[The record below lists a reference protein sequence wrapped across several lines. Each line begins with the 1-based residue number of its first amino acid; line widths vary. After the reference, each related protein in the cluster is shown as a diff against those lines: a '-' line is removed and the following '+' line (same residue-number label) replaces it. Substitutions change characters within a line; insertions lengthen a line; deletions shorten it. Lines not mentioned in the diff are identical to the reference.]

1 MILRLAIAAALLAT
15 PAVATAQEVPADATA
30 VKKDDDRP
38 ICRSS
43 NEIGSR
49 LKKKKTC
56 MTAREWADLA
66 QQTQEKARDLQR
78 AGKMTDALTAI
89 GQD

>member
-1 MILRLAIAAALLAT
+1 MAIAAALLTT
-15 PAVATAQEVPADATA
+15 PVAVAAQEATTDAATDTA
-30 VKKDDDRP
+30 VAKKDDRM
-38 ICRSS
+38 ICKSS

-66 QQTQEKARDLQR
+66 QQTQDKTRDIQR
-78 AGKMTDALTAI
+78 VGIKS
-89 GQD
+89 Q